1 MRPGHHEGDF
11 MNELRSSVAL
21 AGSTLG
27 KHRHVCAFFRTR
39 DEEYRVLLPFMV
51 EGIDRGEK
59 AFHIVDP
66 ALRTDHLSRLQ
77 GEGVDVRAAE
87 MSGQL
92 EVCTWDETYLQ
103 GGRFDQ
109 HVMLAL
115 VEQVLQDARTQGF
128 PLTRLVAHMEWA
140 LADRPGV
147 GDLVEYE
154 ARASALLARYEDPV
168 LCTYDGTKFG
178 ADLARDVLRTHPM
191 ALSAD
196 ALQANPGFVP
206 PDQLLHEI
214 ATRGPA
220 AKERLKTFTVRCI
233 HCTHVILAGV
243 GRIGEDEADVL
254 REHLRAC
261 RRTVPIERRRGDGL
275 GRLLK
280 HYQVA
285 EE

>member
-1 MRPGHHEGDF
+1 M
-11 MNELRSSVAL
+11 
-21 AGSTLG
+21 
-27 KHRHVCAFFRTR
+27 
-39 DEEYRVLLPFMV
+39 LLPFV
-51 EGIDRGEK
+51 TEGIDRGEK

-66 ALRTDHLSRLQ
+66 ALHADHLNRLQ
-77 GEGVDVRAAE
+77 SAGVDVRAAATT
-87 MSGQL
+87 GQL
-92 EVCTWDETYLQ
+92 EVRTWDETYLR

-115 VEQVLQDARTQGF
+115 VEQVLQDARAQGF

-154 ARASALLARYEDPV
+154 ARATALLTRYEDPV
-168 LCTYDGTKFG
+168 LCTYDATKFG
-178 ADLARDVLRTHPM
+178 ADLARDILRTHPM
-191 ALSAD
+191 VLSAE
-196 ALQANPGFVP
+196 ALHANPGFVS
-206 PDQLLHEI
+206 PDELRHEI

-220 AKERLKTFTVRCI
+220 EKARPKRFTARCI

-243 GRIGEDEADVL
+243 PRIGEDEADIL

-261 RRTVPIERRRGDGL
+261 RRTVPMERRRGHGL
-275 GRLLK
+275 GRLLEN
-280 HYQVA
+280 YQVA